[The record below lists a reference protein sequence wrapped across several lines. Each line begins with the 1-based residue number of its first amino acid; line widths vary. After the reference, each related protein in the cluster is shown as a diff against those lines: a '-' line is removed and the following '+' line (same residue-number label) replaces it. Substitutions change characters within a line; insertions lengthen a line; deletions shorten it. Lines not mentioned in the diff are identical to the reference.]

1 MASSV
6 DNKQDEVAFLELPAP
21 SGWTK
26 KFMLKK
32 GGAPKKNEIIF
43 TAPTGEEISTR
54 KQLEQYLKSHP
65 GGPAISKFDWGT
77 GDTPR
82 RSSRIIEKT
91 KASPSPESHPTKKR
105 SKKSFDGKK
114 VKEAI
119 PEEALEK
126 EAETQKAEKDDKDNA
141 AAETVDSVKDKM
153 DEDTEYIEKD
163 AIKGSEQVGTEVILE
178 QVDEKVGTEV
188 ISEDVGK
195 RIQDENIDPVHEED
209 GKSVQAAVEEAK
221 ADEDVEVTIDAEENK
236 ILAEAEK
243 EIPKEPVVHEAPYA
257 TKLREKD
264 EGFMQKTQVQ
274 EEQEQTPIEAEK
286 ELNSG
291 GEIKQ
296 GVATEEKIVEG
307 DDKSGNCGVATA
319 NQNDALNKP
328 EGVGAE
334 NGSYVN
340 TGEIKL

>member
-6 DNKQDEVAFLELPAP
+6 ENKEEEVAFLELPAP

-32 GGAPKKNEIIF
+32 GGTPKKNEIIF

-65 GGPAISKFDWGT
+65 GGPPISKFDWGT

-91 KASPSPESHPTKKR
+91 KATPSPESHPTKKR
-105 SKKSFDGKK
+105 SRKSFDGKNVGK
-114 VKEAI
+114 VKEAG
-119 PEEALEK
+119 LE
-126 EAETQKAEKDDKDNA
+126 KAEKDEKDNA
-141 AAETVDSVKDKM
+141 AAETADGVKEKM
-153 DEDTEYIEKD
+153 DEDTEYVEKD
-163 AIKGSEQVGTEVILE
+163 AVKGGE

-195 RIQDENIDPVHEED
+195 RVQDENKDQVHEED
-209 GKSVQAAVEEAK
+209 GKSVEAAVEEAK
-221 ADEDVEVTIDAEENK
+221 PDEGVEVTIDAEENK

-243 EIPKEPVVHEAPYA
+243 EISEEPVVNEAPYA
-257 TKLREKD
+257 TKLPEKD
-264 EGFMQKTQVQ
+264 EEYTENTKVQ

-286 ELNSG
+286 EVNSG
-291 GEIKQ
+291 EQIKQ
-296 GVATEEKIVEG
+296 GVATEEGVVEG
-307 DDKSGNCGVATA
+307 DNKSGNCGVATA
-319 NQNDALNKP
+319 KQNDVINKS
-328 EGVGAE
+328 EGEVAE

-340 TGEIKL
+340 AGEIKL